1 MNAIT
6 AYTLPRATVYPLDG
20 AGKLAKRG
28 SLFDSRPFRTIRAV

>member
-20 AGKLAKRG
+20 AGKLAEARQ
-28 SLFDSRPFRTIRAV
+28 PI